1 MVSATTFLAQ
11 HVNEKKQKQKFI
23 IGNKD
28 KVSGKLL

>member
-11 HVNEKKQKQKFI
+11 HVNENKQKQKFI

-28 KVSGKLL
+28 EMSGKLL